1 MTTLL
6 FVWVYVA
13 LAVSAVACVVRAV
26 RYARLP
32 LNLRWE
38 LYPVPHETAEHAGH
52 GGSYFE
58 DLDWWTRPARTNRLG
73 ELKAMSAEILF
84 LHAMYRHNRKLWRWS
99 YPFHLGLYLLI
110 ATGAAAVAATAI
122 SASPAITAIISTA
135 GLLGCVLV
143 MAGTAGLLV
152 HRIKDPELRNY
163 SAPADYFNLCFFFA
177 TCAALAASSWVAGPG
192 LMEVAKA
199 LLTFDRFIAIPLP
212 QSVAMAMA
220 ALLIA
225 YIPMTHM
232 AHFIGKYFTYHA
244 IRWGDEA
251 SSRNC
256 STGETIAGYLAYK
269 PTWSARH
276 IGADGA
282 ASWADVATRNPAREN
297 SK

>member
-6 FVWVYVA
+6 YGLIYVA
-13 LAVSAVACVVRAV
+13 LAIAATACVVRAV

-38 LYPVPHETAEHAGH
+38 LYPVPHEPEIHAGH

-58 DLDWWTRPARTNRLG
+58 DLDWWTKESRPNRLG
-73 ELKAMSAEILF
+73 EVKAMAAEIFL

-110 ATGAAAVAATAI
+110 ATAAAAVTAAAL
-122 SASPAITAIISTA
+122 SLPVMLVPFVGMLA
-135 GLLGCVLV
+135 CVMV
-143 MAGTAGLLV
+143 MLGTAGLLA
-152 HRIKDPELRNY
+152 HRINDPELRNY

-177 TCAALAASSWVAGPG
+177 TCAALVFNGFITTGPG
-192 LMEVAKA
+192 MMDITRA
-199 LLTFDRFIAIPLP
+199 LLTCNTRLVIPLP
-212 QSVAMAMA
+212 QAIAMCMA

-244 IRWGDEA
+244 IRWGDEPCIGNRA
-251 SSRNC
+251 LQQR
-256 STGETIAGYLAYK
+256 IAAYLTYK
-269 PTWSARH
+269 PTWAARH

-282 ASWADVATRNPAREN
+282 ATWVDLATKNPTEEK